1 VALGSHFLALQ
12 SSLAATQ
19 EFWRPAP
26 FHERRPG
33 WMRRHPALAEAVLA
47 LDESMLDGLAS
58 DPAAAAAWLA
68 RWLPATAGM
77 QALCSVDPLPV
88 RELPPLSS
96 RFDDSIP
103 RRKRLQ
109 IEAFG
114 AVAPACRAP
123 LLEWCAGKGHLG
135 RRLALADRVTVSSLD
150 SDPALCRE
158 AERLAARAG
167 VDQQACCLDALSAAA
182 GELVRGRE
190 VVALH
195 ACGELH
201 RRLVREAGHA
211 GARAY
216 RIAPCCYYRGAEHG
230 YRPLS
235 LAANLPLDDGE
246 LRMAVTETVTAPAGV
261 RRRLRRDQVFKLG
274 FKAICEALALPLRR
288 TFRPVPPAWLAAGF
302 EGYCRAL
309 AAREGVEMPARL
321 DWSRWQTAGEAR
333 RAELRRLELV
343 RHVFRRPL
351 ELWLVLDLA
360 LALQAAGFETRLGS
374 FCRRELTP
382 RNLMLVA
389 RA

>member
-1 VALGSHFLALQ
+1 
-12 SSLAATQ
+12 LAATQ

-33 WMRRHPALAEAVLA
+33 WTRQHPSLAEAVLA
-47 LDESMLDGLAS
+47 LDESVLDGLSA

-68 RWLPATAGM
+68 RWLPAAAGI

-88 RELPPLSS
+88 RELPLPAIL
-96 RFDDSIP
+96 FDESIP
-103 RRKRLQ
+103 QRKRRQ
-109 IEAFG
+109 IEAFA
-114 AVAPACRAP
+114 AVAPACQGP

-135 RRLALADRVTVSSLD
+135 RRLALAERVAVSSLD
-150 SDPALCRE
+150 IDPALCRE
-158 AERLAARAG
+158 AERLAAQAG
-167 VDQQACCLDALSAAA
+167 VDQRARCLDARSVAA

-216 RIAPCCYYRGAEHG
+216 RIAPCCYYHGVEHG

-235 LAANLPLDDGE
+235 PQAALSLNGGE

-261 RRRLRRDQVFKLG
+261 RRRLLRDQVFKLG
-274 FKAICEALALPLRR
+274 FKALCETLAVPLRK
-288 TFRPVPPAWLAAGF
+288 TFRPVPQAWLAAGF
-302 EGYCRAL
+302 EGFCRAL
-309 AAREGVEMPARL
+309 AAREGFELPARL
-321 DWSRWQTAGEAR
+321 DWARWLAAGEAR

-360 LALQAAGFETRLGS
+360 LALQAVGFETRLGS
-374 FCRRELTP
+374 FCERELTP